1 LSNYY
6 KNDDD
11 YKDWEYPDQK
21 DIDDIDHLN
30 VGNPDSKKADRMSLP
45 IKLFGGFM
53 AIAFVGSLL
62 IPLIGSF
69 SGSSGDDSI
78 QSEEEFLESIYSEVI
93 EQKVTD
99 VLRDNPHGDSI
110 GYLNVE
116 FPQSEQ
122 DPIIAILVNYPATS
136 VVSNLDRVNSYSIA
150 LFREVFADMR
160 FRNITLVWFE
170 ASGVGADGE
179 TLAKAFLMVG
189 VSKTS
194 SIDINWSSI
203 TSEDLRY
210 IADYYQEY
218 PK

>member
-1 LSNYY
+1 MSNYY

-116 FPQSEQ
+116 FPLFGG
-122 DPIIAILVNYPATS
+122 ILQ
-136 VVSNLDRVNSYSIA
+136 
-150 LFREVFADMR
+150 REVSHVHAVKNVNLEIPEGKTIGIVGESGSGKSTLGKAIINVLKLTAPAFI
-160 FRNITLVWFE
+160 ITVKCFNC
-170 ASGVGADGE
+170 
-179 TLAKAFLMVG
+179 KF
-189 VSKTS
+189 
-194 SIDINWSSI
+194 II
-203 TSEDLRY
+203 
-210 IADYYQEY
+210 
-218 PK
+218 